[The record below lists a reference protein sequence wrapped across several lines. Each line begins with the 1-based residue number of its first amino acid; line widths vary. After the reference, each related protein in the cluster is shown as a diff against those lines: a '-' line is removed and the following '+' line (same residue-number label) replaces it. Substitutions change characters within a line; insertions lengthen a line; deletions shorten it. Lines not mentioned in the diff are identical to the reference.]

1 MQYDSSI
8 GMDTNVNLNS
18 IPSYEIN
25 TESIEKLREMTAK
38 MEKALAASINIE
50 SIKESME
57 LLNTVMK
64 DRFSKLSPMLEQY
77 NFEEALNGIRYSFA
91 EMADAIGLKNI
102 EILQNIDFSRVF
114 KDSFYRERYDEAS
127 QMAFDYVKEEI
138 KVKRIL
144 HKRNFWKFL
153 MNKWRIKLA
162 GKKNCKINQVNL
174 RKSIQFFINSSHGF
188 LMFFFQQ

>member
-1 MQYDSSI
+1 
-8 GMDTNVNLNS
+8 
-18 IPSYEIN
+18 
-25 TESIEKLREMTAK
+25 
-38 MEKALAASINIE
+38 MEKTLVASINTE

-64 DRFSKLSPMLEQY
+64 DSFSKLSPMLEQY
-77 NFEEALNGIRYSFA
+77 NFEEALSGIRYSFA

-138 KVKRIL
+138 KGEENITQEEL
-144 HKRNFWKFL
+144 LENFNEQ
-153 MNKWRIKLA
+153 MEDKLA
-162 GKKNCKINQVNL
+162 GKKNCKTNQMNL

-188 LMFFFQQ
+188 SMFFFQQ